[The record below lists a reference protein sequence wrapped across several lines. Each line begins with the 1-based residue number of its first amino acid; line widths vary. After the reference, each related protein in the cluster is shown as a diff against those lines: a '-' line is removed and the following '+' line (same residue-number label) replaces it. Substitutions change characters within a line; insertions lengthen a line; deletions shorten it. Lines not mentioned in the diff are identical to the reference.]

1 MPLNQLQGEWFAE
14 KVFASDTGDDQ
25 ATYADPVIIRDG
37 NRGRLAIVHNTR
49 LYEGLLNGE
58 VAAEIIINYLLA
70 E

>member
-37 NRGRLAIVHNTR
+37 NRGRLAIVHAT
-49 LYEGLLNGE
+49 YIHEGLLNGE